1 MAAGPAKGEVIHYS
15 AHKTRWFLWKSTAD
29 LSESEADY
37 VAALKGRCPQI
48 AAAQKLL
55 LRFRTLVT
63 ERDVEHLDLWLD
75 QCEHSAI
82 SEVVGFAQGVR
93 RDYAAVRAALRYAW
107 SQGPVEGHVNRIKTI
122 KRQMYGR
129 AGFTLLRRR
138 VLAQQAPAP

>member
-1 MAAGPAKGEVIHYS
+1 
-15 AHKTRWFLWKSTAD
+15 
-29 LSESEADY
+29 
-37 VAALKGRCPQI
+37 VAALKGLCPQI

-82 SEVVGFAQGVR
+82 SAVVGFAQGVR
-93 RDYAAVRAALRYAW
+93 RDYAAVRAALRYVW

-129 AGFTLLRRR
+129 AGFTVLRRR
-138 VLAQQAPAP
+138 VLAQQAPVP